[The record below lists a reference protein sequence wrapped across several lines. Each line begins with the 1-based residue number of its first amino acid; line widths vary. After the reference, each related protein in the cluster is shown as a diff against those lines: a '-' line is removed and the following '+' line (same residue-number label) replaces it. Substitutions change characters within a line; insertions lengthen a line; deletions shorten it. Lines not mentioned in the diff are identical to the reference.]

1 MSGLF
6 FYFILPHQKLLGKD
20 LNLSK
25 TEKLGEALKATAG
38 VAPADGFLAG
48 RVGAARDCIMG
59 HGKGLNKLILIEFR
73 RSV

>member
-25 TEKLGEALKATAG
+25 TEKLVEALKATAG
-38 VAPADGFLAG
+38 VAPADGFIAG
-48 RVGAARDCIMG
+48 RVGRSGTASRAMG
-59 HGKGLNKLILIEFR
+59 KA
-73 RSV
+73 